1 MVGRVVEGDN
11 FLICVEVAAKMGGF
25 VCLFG
30 RREYLLS
37 ESDRF
42 WDRGRRKLGI
52 SDKDRRDVMQ

>member
-1 MVGRVVEGDN
+1 MVGGIVEGDK

-30 RREYLLS
+30 RREYFLS

-42 WDRGRRKLGI
+42 WDRKRRIGI
-52 SDKDRRDVMQ
+52 FEKDGIDVMR